1 MSGKKN
7 ATEPSAGQPWL
18 DALEARVRDA
28 VERLTALGS
37 ENRRLAE
44 RVAELEARLAEAAA
58 AGDDAAAPEAEGVEP
73 AAWRRERDEVRRRV
87 ERLTETLESLLA
99 DDDG

>member
-1 MSGKKN
+1 MSRKK
-7 ATEPSAGQPWL
+7 APEPSAAQPWL
-18 DALEARVRDA
+18 EALEARVRDT

-58 AGDDAAAPEAEGVEP
+58 GGGDAAAPEPEGEP
-73 AAWRRERDEVRRRV
+73 PAWRRERDEVRRRV
-87 ERLTETLESLLA
+87 DRLTKTLESLLA

>member
-1 MSGKKN
+1 MSGKK
-7 ATEPSAGQPWL
+7 AAEPSAGQPWL
-18 DALEARVRDA
+18 DALETRVRDA

-44 RVAELEARLAEAAA
+44 RVAELEARLAETVA
-58 AGDDAAAPEAEGVEP
+58 AGGDAAAPEPEGEP
-73 AAWRRERDEVRRRV
+73 PAWRRERDEIRRRV
-87 ERLTETLESLLA
+87 DRLTESLEALLA